1 MSQQKE
7 LSIGTFVGIT
17 LVVLAFL
24 FVGPCVSNPTGN
36 IYIEPETVL
45 EVGRETLLEHF
56 PGAIV
61 IEEKSFEPGL
71 KGKNYGYEAKYRLK
85 GDNTI
90 YRFYAEGDQ

>member
-61 IEEKSFEPGL
+61 IEEKSFEPHPGSTA
-71 KGKNYGYEAKYRLK
+71 YQYVAKYRLK

>member
-7 LSIGTFVGIT
+7 LSIETFAGIT

-61 IEEKSFEPGL
+61 IEEKSFEPHPGGTAY
-71 KGKNYGYEAKYRLK
+71 KYVAKYRLK